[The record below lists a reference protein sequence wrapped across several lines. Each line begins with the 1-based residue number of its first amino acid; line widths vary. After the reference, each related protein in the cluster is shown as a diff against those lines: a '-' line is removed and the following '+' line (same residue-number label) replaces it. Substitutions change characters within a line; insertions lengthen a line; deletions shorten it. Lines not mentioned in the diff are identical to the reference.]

1 MDARGADRRHATQP
15 FSPQATG
22 LVADRR
28 KPDDRRQ
35 NGFISRL
42 QLFSNIPYDVI
53 ETVLADCDA
62 RNVPAG
68 AVLLEPGQS
77 NNGIHLLVSGRLR
90 IHFDHKDSADFIP
103 IEEGGCFGELS
114 IIDGRPVSA
123 FVVADAPSRV
133 LVVPDGIFWGRL
145 IPFPGVARNLLNVL
159 SERMRANGEM
169 LLARMK
175 DRLEL
180 EHLQKELSIAHT
192 IQLSMLPP
200 GDRLFPDRTEV
211 RAHAIMEPAKDVGGD
226 FYDAFFATPD
236 RLFVAIG
243 DVSGK
248 GVPAALFM
256 AKTMTLMRMEAVRRR
271 SPSAI
276 LEAVN
281 RALCE
286 GNDSG
291 MFVTLFC
298 GILEIESG
306 LFSFANAGHN
316 PPLLLG
322 SDGQCR
328 FLTVKKGLVA
338 GIMEGSRYP
347 QVNLLMLPGESVL
360 LYTDGVTEALN
371 PREDL
376 YTEERLVENAG
387 KCRIDSPRELV
398 ESIRASIADFVK
410 TAPQADDITMFALA
424 YVGANTQ

>member
-1 MDARGADRRHATQP
+1 
-15 FSPQATG
+15 
-22 LVADRR
+22 
-28 KPDDRRQ
+28 
-35 NGFISRL
+35 
-42 QLFSNIPYDVI
+42 
-53 ETVLADCDA
+53 
-62 RNVPAG
+62 
-68 AVLLEPGQS
+68 
-77 NNGIHLLVSGRLR
+77 
-90 IHFDHKDSADFIP
+90 
-103 IEEGGCFGELS
+103 
-114 IIDGRPVSA
+114 
-123 FVVADAPSRV
+123 V
-133 LVVPDGIFWGRL
+133 LVVPDGIFWERL
-145 IPFPGVARNLLNVL
+145 IPYPGVARNLLNVL
-159 SERMRANGEM
+159 SDRMRTNGEM

-256 AKTMTLMRMEAVRRR
+256 AKTMTLIRMEAVRRR

-298 GILEIESG
+298 GILEVETG

-322 SDGQCR
+322 ADGQCR
-328 FLTVKKGLVA
+328 FLNVKKGLVA

-360 LYTDGVTEALN
+360 LYTDGVTEALD

-376 YTEERLVENAG
+376 YTEERLVENVG
-387 KCRIDSPRELV
+387 KSRIDSPRQLV

-410 TAPQADDITMFALA
+410 TAPQADDIPMFALA
-424 YVGANTQ
+424 YVGTGN